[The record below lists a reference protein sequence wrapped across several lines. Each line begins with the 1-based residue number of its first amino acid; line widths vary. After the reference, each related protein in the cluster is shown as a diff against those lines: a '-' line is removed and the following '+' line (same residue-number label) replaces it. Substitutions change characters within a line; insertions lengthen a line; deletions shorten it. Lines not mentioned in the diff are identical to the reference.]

1 MKIKDIYSKKG
12 NCTISVILAFLCVA
26 VTSVSMLFPETY
38 QNIAYAYPL
47 KYPWQIC
54 SGIFLH
60 GSPELPIIG
69 SIGHLIFNLLLV
81 IPFGI
86 MVEKVIGT
94 KKFALMSLVLWII
107 NAISFFGIAIAIT
120 PAGETAYGAGI
131 SGIAFSYGI
140 VGLYLLFVSAKNNI
154 KLLFKQVSFYFL
166 VSIIIAM
173 IIMVNPHVAG
183 TASMIMHIVAIIAG
197 VVFAMI
203 YRKTIKAF
211 FRDYNE
217 YTDR

>member
-94 KKFALMSLVLWII
+94 KKICPNVPRFMDNKCNFFFWYCNSHNTCWRNSLWRRHFWHCLFLR
-107 NAISFFGIAIAIT
+107 NR
-120 PAGETAYGAGI
+120 
-131 SGIAFSYGI
+131 GI
-140 VGLYLLFVSAKNNI
+140 VFVVRFRLNLPYKRQPRIARSTRQIYLFRMMVGVSLK
-154 KLLFKQVSFYFL
+154 
-166 VSIIIAM
+166 
-173 IIMVNPHVAG
+173 PCE
-183 TASMIMHIVAIIAG
+183 
-197 VVFAMI
+197 
-203 YRKTIKAF
+203 KA
-211 FRDYNE
+211 
-217 YTDR
+217 TT